1 MMMKILE
8 AGGIEILTDNFRTAD
23 ESNPRGYYEF
33 ERVKKLK
40 EGDISWLNEVQDRAV
55 KIVSP
60 LLEYLPDNYNYKI
73 IFMRRYLDEI
83 LASQQKMLKTQQINA
98 EPISDE
104 QLKALYQK
112 HLDQIENMLKQ
123 HPNMIVTNIS
133 YNELLK
139 NPIDNIE
146 KVCQL
151 LQQNLDV
158 EAMLSVI
165 DKNLYRQRKA
175 IDPK

>member
-1 MMMKILE
+1 
-8 AGGIEILTDNFRTAD
+8 
-23 ESNPRGYYEF
+23 
-33 ERVKKLK
+33 
-40 EGDISWLNEVQDRAV
+40 
-55 KIVSP
+55 
-60 LLEYLPDNYNYKI
+60 
-73 IFMRRYLDEI
+73 
-83 LASQQKMLKTQQINA
+83 
-98 EPISDE
+98 
-104 QLKALYQK
+104 
-112 HLDQIENMLKQ
+112 MLKQ